1 LLTLSRSV
9 TRGAVGKEPL
19 PPAFAS
25 WEAQSMRF
33 RRASVSMLFGESGS
47 HKTRI
52 VLNALVNMK
61 VPTLA
66 FSTDSDQD
74 TVASR
79 LLAIATRTPTDTTEQ
94 WLRTDPEQCER
105 HLKAFDFLAWDFMP
119 DPSMDDVW
127 LSAYAYTEVNGRWP
141 DQIVVDIASDIGHDT
156 GDEWGSLRDLL
167 RQSKVLARETGA
179 HVLLVHHASDS
190 SATKKPCPRKGD
202 MHGKVSAIPELII
215 SCGLTDA
222 GQLHVAAVK
231 NRHAKADKNADN
243 HFPMQLDAAT
253 SYVGDYVHNPYGAGS
268 YEHSRADDE
277 GDWGWK

>member
-1 LLTLSRSV
+1 MLTLSRSV

-25 WEAQSMRF
+25 WESRGIRF
-33 RRASVSMLFGESGS
+33 RRASVSMLAGIPGS

-52 VLNALVNMK
+52 VLNAMVNMK

-79 LLAIATRTPTDTTEQ
+79 LLAINTRTPTEVTEQ
-94 WLRTDPEQCER
+94 WLRQEPD
-105 HLKAFDFLAWDFMP
+105 KAKRLLATLDFLRWDFMP
-119 DPSMDDVW
+119 DPSLDDVW
-127 LSAYAYTEVNGRWP
+127 LSAYAYHETEGRYP

-156 GDEWGSLRDLL
+156 GDEWGSLRDLM

-190 SATKKPCPRKGD
+190 ERTKRPCPRRSD
-202 MHGKVSAIPELII
+202 IHGKVAAIPELIVT
-215 SCGLTDA
+215 CGVTA
-222 GQLHVAAVK
+222 SEELHVACVK
-231 NRHAKADKNADN
+231 NRHARADADAN
-243 HFPMQLDAAT
+243 GHFPMQLDAAT
-253 SYVGDYVHNPYGAGS
+253 SFVGDYVPRNLYGGWG
-268 YEHSRADDE
+268 
-277 GDWGWK
+277 GDQHDYTERDGW